1 MSRVIFVIGRFLLSC
16 SMAMAI
22 VSTATA
28 APPANAQ
35 ALRDAFAA
43 CPDRA
48 SDAALAGTLC
58 AHFTA
63 PLDRGQPGGDKIDLF
78 VRKFPARGPSRGQVW
93 LIAGGPG
100 ESGASFYPL
109 LATLRD
115 AFADLDLLIPDHRGT
130 GFSDRLCPAEEAASS
145 AGGAA
150 LDGAEWG
157 SCFSALNAAPQ
168 RARAFSI
175 SNAANDLRLMIE
187 RYRSASPTWV
197 YGVSYG
203 TQLVLRMLQ
212 TPPLTPIRGVILDS
226 LVPPEDTEKWDL
238 SHRSFVVDAVG
249 RRALVAC
256 GRVRSCGAK
265 FAEPI
270 ETALRALV
278 DNPATAKLVGGDPQ
292 QFFGSLLDIPDLR
305 GKIPDIIEELGRGDI
320 TALMQVRQQQSALGA
335 RFNHYPQSAISV
347 PLVAIIS
354 ASENNAR
361 PGLTRAELATEA
373 QSLLFTS
380 NLPALLVDPGLPTYA
395 HDAAF
400 GRLPVSLPRTL
411 VLQGDMDPKTPFEG
425 ALAHVALL
433 QSAGT
438 VALQKVVG
446 APHYLLLTA
455 PTCFTAIVRD
465 FVTAKVASAKPCAIP
480 ADVRAPQ
487 PETGSRAG

>member
-1 MSRVIFVIGRFLLSC
+1 MRRFLLSC
-16 SMAMAI
+16 SMAMVI
-22 VSTATA
+22 FSPSMA
-28 APPANAQ
+28 APSANERTP
-35 ALRDAFAA
+35 RDTFAA
-43 CPDRA
+43 CPDEE

-78 VRKFPARGPSRGQVW
+78 VRKFPARGRSRGQVW
-93 LIAGGPG
+93 LVAGGPG

-115 AFADLDLLIPDHRGT
+115 SFADLDLLIPDHRGT
-130 GFSDRLCPAEEAASS
+130 GFSDRLCPTEEAASS
-145 AGGAA
+145 PGGAA
-150 LDGAEWG
+150 LDGGEWG
-157 SCFSALNAAPQ
+157 SCFGALNAAPQ

-212 TPPLTPIRGVILDS
+212 TPPMTPIRGVILDS
-226 LVPPEDTEKWDL
+226 LVPPEDTDKWDL
-238 SHRSFVVDAVG
+238 SHRSFIVDAVG
-249 RRALVAC
+249 RRALLAC
-256 GRVRSCGAK
+256 GRVRRCNAK

-270 ETALRALV
+270 ETVLRRLV
-278 DNPATAKLVGGDPQ
+278 DDPATATLVGGDPK

-305 GKIPDIIEELGRGDI
+305 RRIPDIVDGLVREDN
-320 TALMQVRQQQSALGA
+320 TALTQVKEQQSALGA
-335 RFNHYPQSAISV
+335 LFNRYPQSAISV

-354 ASENNAR
+354 GSENNAR
-361 PGLTRAELATEA
+361 PGLTRKQVATES

-380 NLPALLVDPGLPTYA
+380 NLPALLVDPGLPTYT

-400 GRLPVSLPRTL
+400 GRLPVSLPPTL

-425 ALAHVALL
+425 ALAHVARL

-438 VALQKVVG
+438 VGLQKIVG

-455 PTCFTAIVRD
+455 PACFTSIVRD
-465 FVTAKVASAKPCAIP
+465 FVTTKVVSARPCAP
-480 ADVRAPQ
+480 
-487 PETGSRAG
+487 SRSPRS